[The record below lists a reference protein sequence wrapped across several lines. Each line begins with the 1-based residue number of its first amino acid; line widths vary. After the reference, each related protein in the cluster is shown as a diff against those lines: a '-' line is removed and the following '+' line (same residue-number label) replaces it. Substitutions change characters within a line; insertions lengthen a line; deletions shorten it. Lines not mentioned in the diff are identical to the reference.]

1 MKPGTLLRRLHPRRL
16 HVRIA
21 ALAGL
26 LLAGVVGINTWDM
39 IRTETASE
47 VAALLARARTLT
59 EQTAEAAATA
69 LVTRHYSEVEALLLR
84 FARFPEVLRLQVL
97 NREGRVVSDIV
108 REDGGA
114 PHIQFDAPAPRPPAG
129 GELIV
134 QSGAERFIVWRPIE
148 ASEHVGWVRLEYST
162 REIAEIR
169 AQILRSGLLTALVS
183 IALSATLFALFLRR
197 PMRAVERATEFAGRL
212 AETRGTTYPVE
223 HSSYEVEQLGTAL
236 NQVSL
241 KLAEQEQALH
251 AAHRRLQAVLQHAI
265 DGIVTL
271 DAQGRIES
279 ANPAAEKIFGL
290 SVEQILGR
298 AFGELVP
305 DFRMDDFER
314 DNLRH
319 IEADGLRHDGAA
331 IPLMLGLSRMDLEG
345 RRGYV
350 GILRDISEQKRLDRM
365 KSNFVSSVSHELRTP
380 LTSIHAALCL
390 LAGGEVDGIGGEA
403 KDLAGLAYKNSTRL
417 ARIINDIL
425 DFESIEAGRAVLAA
439 RAVELAPLIEEAVRE
454 AGDLARARTVRLAL
468 ALEAPGAQALADAPM
483 LKRALAQL
491 LTNAVRLSPP
501 REEVHVALT
510 RREGFLRIAVTDRG
524 PGIPESAR
532 QYIFQK
538 FVQVDA
544 GDIRYKE
551 GTGLGLALA
560 RTIVERLGGS
570 IGFDSTPHVATTFF
584 LELPEHRAEE
594 ARVA

>member
-1 MKPGTLLRRLHPRRL
+1 MKPGTLLQRLHPRRL

-21 ALAGL
+21 ALGAL
-26 LLAGVVGINTWDM
+26 LLAAVVAIYTWDT
-39 IRTETASE
+39 IRTRTATET
-47 VAALLARARTLT
+47 AALLARAQALA
-59 EQTAEAAATA
+59 EQTAYAGAAP
-69 LVTRHYSEVEALLLR
+69 LVTRHYSDVEALLLR
-84 FARFPEVLRLQVL
+84 FARMPEVLRIQVL
-97 NREGRVVSDIV
+97 NREGRIVSDIV

-114 PHIQFDAPAPRPPAG
+114 PHIQFDAPAVRPPAG
-129 GELIV
+129 GELVV
-134 QSGAERFIVWRPIE
+134 QGGAERYVVWRPIE
-148 ASEHVGWVRLEYST
+148 AGDRVGWVRLEYST
-162 REIAEIR
+162 RAIAEMR
-169 AQILRSGLLTALVS
+169 AQILRSGLFTALVS
-183 IALSATLFALFLRR
+183 IALSAALFALFLRR
-197 PMRAVERATEFAGRL
+197 PMRAVERATDFAARL
-212 AETRGTTYPVE
+212 AENRGTTYPVE
-223 HSSYEVEQLGTAL
+223 RNSYEVEQLGTAL

-251 AAHRRLQAVLQHAI
+251 TAHRRLQAVLQHAI

-290 SVEQILGR
+290 SAEQILGR

-305 DFRMDDFER
+305 YFRMDDFEQE
-314 DNLRH
+314 NLHH
-319 IEADGLRHDGAA
+319 IEVGGRRHDGAA

-345 RRGYV
+345 RRRYV

-403 KDLAGLAYKNSTRL
+403 KDLAALAYKNSTRL

-425 DFESIEAGRAVLAA
+425 DFESIEAGRVVLAA
-439 RAVELAPLIEEAVRE
+439 RAVALAPLIEEAVRE

-491 LTNAVRLSPP
+491 LTNAIRLSPP
-501 REEVHVALT
+501 REEVHVALS
-510 RREGFLRIAVTDRG
+510 RREGFARIAVTDRG

-532 QYIFQK
+532 KYIFQK